1 MKIWMHRFT
10 WLMIVMLWAGCGH
23 QPDDHKDNNHRKPA
37 VPSAG
42 IPPELRDPQRLWC
55 KEHNR
60 YEDRCW
66 LCHPE
71 LQDKNRPYCEKHG
84 LYDDECFLC
93 HPDLKPTKPQAD
105 AGRLMCKEHNL
116 PEDECGICHPEFV
129 GQIGPARSIKVRFA
143 SREAAAKAGIE
154 TATPH
159 VAPMADAVE
168 CYGEIVFNQNKLAQV
183 ATPVS
188 GIISR
193 VEVDLGS
200 KVEDRQ
206 MLATVSSAAIGEAVT
221 KAILA
226 QQTLDRERKLRAE
239 RISSEKDLQE
249 AEATQRIAY
258 QNLKSL
264 GFDDAQIVALAHN
277 SKDGAILELRAPFAG
292 EIVERNAVHGALVEP
307 GKPLFILADP
317 SAMWAMLD
325 IPEKNM
331 TCARVG
337 QEVEFTVEALPG
349 QTFVG
354 KLTWV
359 AAQVD
364 ERTRM
369 ARARAE
375 LANPEGALKAQMFA
389 RARILTSH
397 SDDAIIVPQSA
408 VQQLDGRSLV
418 FVKLAEDLY
427 EVRPVRLGAK
437 HNGLVQIVEGLHPEE
452 AVVVAGS
459 FVAKSQLLI
468 SRLGAGCVD

>member
-10 WLMIVMLWAGCGH
+10 WLMIVMLWAGCGQ
-23 QPDDHKDNNHRKPA
+23 QPDDHKDHNHQKPA

-42 IPPELRDPQRLWC
+42 IPSELRDSKRLWC

-71 LQDKNRPYCEKHG
+71 LQDKNRPYCEEHA
-84 LYDDECFLC
+84 LYEDECFLC
-93 HPDLKPTKPQAD
+93 HPELKPTKPQAD
-105 AGRLMCKEHNL
+105 AGRLMCKEHDV
-116 PEDECGICHPEFV
+116 PEDECGICHPELV
-129 GQIGPARSIKVRFA
+129 GQIEPARSIKIRFA

-159 VAPMADAVE
+159 LAPMADAVE
-168 CYGEIVFNQNKLAQV
+168 CYGEIVFNQNKLAQI

-188 GIISR
+188 GIIGR

-200 KVEDRQ
+200 KVEDQ
-206 MLATVSSAAIGEAVT
+206 QVLATVWSAAIGEAVA

-249 AEATQRIAY
+249 AEATQRVAY
-258 QNLKSL
+258 QNLKTL
-264 GFDDAQIVALAHN
+264 GFDDAQIVALAQN
-277 SKDGAILELRAPFAG
+277 SRDGATLELRAPFAG
-292 EIVERNAVHGALVEP
+292 EIVERNAVQGALVEP

-317 SAMWAMLD
+317 STMWAMLN
-325 IPEKNM
+325 IPEKYL
-331 TCARVG
+331 THARVG
-337 QEVEFTVEALPG
+337 QEVEFTIEALPG
-349 QTFVG
+349 HTFVG
-354 KLTWV
+354 KLTWI
-359 AAQVD
+359 AAQLD

-375 LANPEGALKAQMFA
+375 LANTEGVFKAQMFA
-389 RARILTSH
+389 SARILTSH
-397 SDDAIIVPQSA
+397 SDGAIVVPQSA
-408 VQQLDGRSLV
+408 VQQLDGLSLV
-418 FVKLAEDLY
+418 FVKLADDLY
-427 EVRPVRLGAK
+427 EARPVRLGAK
-437 HNGLVQIVEGLHPEE
+437 HNGRVEILEGLSPEE